1 MRKTAFETAVQ
12 ITSTIYTHAVIHC
25 IAESIDGNWQ
35 NLYTSVI
42 FGREIDLLSV
52 PDEIEHREYD
62 QSKVCLRVRLS
73 RENGERLLS
82 EAKGGLAQY
91 GAWDV
96 RYRLVDYVEGFRPG
110 GPINDIVEQSFWE
123 QSLWVREGIG
133 SPKIFGTSELN
144 RSNAWTLSEYL
155 PFLKEARWSPIPLAR
170 HPEKL
175 GDLDEIYPSPFAIET
190 GNDNG
195 TSTLQ
200 IATIDNNLD
209 SHDIVTMG
217 TLMQN
222 DLIVRSLYLEGRGPL
237 RFDEDFNGMNM
248 LTTVNGIPMDAQA
261 HWFMRS
267 FAISVTSYGPD
278 ELHIPAEGS
287 RKELNLSIPH
297 RDPAPRSILGDPS
310 RDRTRHKAWI
320 AGRVFRRQS
329 QPADAER
336 FYDPRRNPDASA
348 QALLDLQLYG
358 NGEEIGE
365 IVVAD
370 PYALD
375 ERAMR
380 ALAVMSL
387 RKDHV
392 PQIDILTHFD
402 SGEDEDAPCN
412 ASGDDDTRAAASDR
426 RKRDETRDKAK
437 VAAQKVATALKVKL
451 VFYKIESLHDR
462 FLVVGERLWHIGCS
476 FNQLGQKRSA
486 VVEMRDDRVKRS
498 VFDLFDSVRK
508 HAPEF
513 EVVP

>member
-25 IAESIDGNWQ
+25 VAESIDGNWQ

-52 PDEIEHREYD
+52 PDQIEHREYE
-62 QSKVCLRVRLS
+62 QNKVCLRVRLS
-73 RENGERLLS
+73 REKAERLLS
-82 EAKGGLAQY
+82 EAKGGLARY
-91 GAWDV
+91 GAWEV
-96 RYRLVDYVEGFRPG
+96 RYRLAEYVEGFRPG
-110 GPINDIVEQSFWE
+110 GPINDLVDQSFWE
-123 QSLWVREGIG
+123 QSLWAREGIG
-133 SPKIFGTSELN
+133 SPKVFGTSELN
-144 RSNAWTLSEYL
+144 RSNAWMLSGYL

-200 IATIDNNLD
+200 VATIDNRLD
-209 SHDIVTMG
+209 SHEIVTMG

-237 RFDEDFNGMNM
+237 RFDEDFNGMDM
-248 LTTVNGIPMDAQA
+248 LTTVDGIPMDAQA
-261 HWFMRS
+261 HWLMRS
-267 FAISVTSYGPD
+267 FAMSVTTYGPD

-297 RDPAPRSILGDPS
+297 KDPTPRHILGDPNP
-310 RDRTRHKAWI
+310 DRTRHTAWI
-320 AGRVFRRQS
+320 AGRVFRRHS

-348 QALLDLQLYG
+348 PALFDLQQYG
-358 NGEEIGE
+358 KGEKIRE

-380 ALAVMSL
+380 ALAVMVL
-387 RKDHV
+387 REDRV

-402 SGEDEDAPCN
+402 SGEDGDDPCD
-412 ASGDDDTRAAASDR
+412 ASGGDR
-426 RKRDETRDKAK
+426 SLPAGTDKSKRDETRDEAK
-437 VAAQKVATALKVKL
+437 VAAQKVATALKVKF

-462 FLVVGERLWHIGCS
+462 FLVVGERIWHVGCS
-476 FNQLGQKRSA
+476 FNQLGQEISA
-486 VVEMRDDRVKRS
+486 VVEMRDDRVKHS
-498 VFDLFDSVRK
+498 VLDLFDSVRK
-508 HAPEF
+508 RTPEF